1 MAVVRHFALNLI
13 RNASEDLTPARS
25 GLRRKTSKPAAPR
38 KTPISRRRKIAAW
51 NLDYLA
57 AILQAPVR

>member
-1 MAVVRHFALNLI
+1 MCRKLGADVAIDYKTEDFVAVI
-13 RNASEDLTPARS
+13 KE
-25 GLRRKTSKPAAPR
+25 KTGKPAAPR